1 MMEFGTL
8 SHQQIGLHIKKFA
21 LEIHLKIT
29 EPGIVLM
36 KRICELIN

>member
-8 SHQQIGLHIKKFA
+8 SHQQIGLHIKKIA
-21 LEIHLKIT
+21 LEVHLKIT
-29 EPGIVLM
+29 EPGILLI